1 MQLTK
6 ALWTFLP
13 DWAVWSDGTRG
24 ENWRS
29 LKGYFCEWFWFLSS
43 YIPHVSMHFEKGRRL
58 NVGTL
63 VSAEKVPESLDFC
76 HHDLS
81 ARFVLN
87 EYSSFSHVSPML
99 ECLGWDSPKD
109 RRSLLQASMFY
120 KIYMGDVARPLFQ
133 LESTDHLITSYRKIQ
148 RISPGAYI
156 FQRPFL
162 RGLYSESLIYGMKFG
177 FQNRLGWP
185 YRRVL
190 MGVPSSQL
198 ITNFSAKNQL
208 TTIFLAYSLSHQNFF
223 LVIQIQ
229 CRLRVTVF
237 FFG

>member
-1 MQLTK
+1 MSIFLRNFKGVKETLSQTCFCSKKLFSFGVQLTK

-13 DWAVWSDGTRG
+13 DWAVWSDGTRA

-120 KIYMGDVARPLFQ
+120 KIYMGDEATPSPTRVNRSPNHQ
-133 LESTDHLITSYRKIQ
+133 L
-148 RISPGAYI
+148 P
-156 FQRPFL
+156 
-162 RGLYSESLIYGMKFG
+162 
-177 FQNRLGWP
+177 
-185 YRRVL
+185 
-190 MGVPSSQL
+190 
-198 ITNFSAKNQL
+198 
-208 TTIFLAYSLSHQNFF
+208 
-223 LVIQIQ
+223 
-229 CRLRVTVF
+229 
-237 FFG
+237 

>member
-1 MQLTK
+1 MSIFLRKFKGVKETLSQTCFCSKKLFSFGVQLTK

-109 RRSLLQASMFY
+109 RRLLLQASMFY
-120 KIYMGDVARPLFQ
+120 KIYMGDVATPFPTRVNRSPNHQ
-133 LESTDHLITSYRKIQ
+133 L
-148 RISPGAYI
+148 P
-156 FQRPFL
+156 
-162 RGLYSESLIYGMKFG
+162 
-177 FQNRLGWP
+177 
-185 YRRVL
+185 
-190 MGVPSSQL
+190 
-198 ITNFSAKNQL
+198 
-208 TTIFLAYSLSHQNFF
+208 
-223 LVIQIQ
+223 
-229 CRLRVTVF
+229 
-237 FFG
+237 